1 MVTTTWRLMVSISIF
16 HTVVR
21 RLIKMTLSGQ
31 PCRMPLVACHH
42 APSAPARRNARR
54 SCRYMA
60 ARARSTP
67 SSMPNS
73 RAIRR
78 TTACGMRSKHLT

>member
-1 MVTTTWRLMVSISIF
+1 MVTTTWLLMVSISIF

-78 TTACGMRSKHLT
+78 TTACRMRSKHLT